1 MDDPRACDASLV
13 VKQPVRPDL
22 VEKASTAF
30 GDASG

>member
-13 VKQPVRPDL
+13 MNQPVRPDL
-22 VEKASTAF
+22 AGKASTAF